1 MEMLIRVQAYIRG
14 FLQRRNY
21 KIMKI
26 STEMSSKYF
35 KGDEAKE
42 TLTGVYEPNA
52 PLKTRTHTYKTGAIY
67 QG

>member
-1 MEMLIRVQAYIRG
+1 
-14 FLQRRNY
+14 
-21 KIMKI
+21 MKI

-67 QG
+67 

>member
-1 MEMLIRVQAYIRG
+1 
-14 FLQRRNY
+14 
-21 KIMKI
+21 MKI

-42 TLTGVYEPNA
+42 TLTGVYEPHA